1 MMSRARTLIAG
12 TALTILLSPI
22 NPACAGDST
31 DTGSQILNGQVDLH
45 TSTSSLHVT
54 VQNVGGD
61 VGVGSTAGGNA
72 IDITTMNDTHVTN
85 SQYTSSVSIFSDL
98 GTAANNINGSLVVQG
113 QSTCNTA
120 QVSTDPNITAVNS
133 DQNCQAVD
141 PTSSVYLDASN
152 IGGDVSVSNLAA
164 GNTFEEDTNA
174 PNAPIQTHQLNAS
187 SINAN
192 TVANVAN
199 VAGSVSVQA
208 TAVGNSGQIVHY
220 GTN

>member
-1 MMSRARTLIAG
+1 MMSLARTLITG
-12 TALTILLSPI
+12 TALTILLSPLSL
-22 NPACAGDST
+22 AFAADST

-45 TSTSSLHVT
+45 TSESSLHVT
-54 VQNVGGD
+54 VSNVGGD
-61 VGVGSTAGGNA
+61 AGVSSTAGGNA

-98 GTAANNINGSLVVQG
+98 GTNASNINGSLVVQG

-120 QVSTDPNITAVNS
+120 VVSTDPNITEVNS
-133 DQNCQAVD
+133 VQNCQAVD
-141 PTSSVYLDASN
+141 PNSSVYVDANN
-152 IGGDVSVSNLAA
+152 IGGDVSISNLAA

-174 PNAPIQTHQLNAS
+174 PNAPITTRQINAS

-192 TVANVAN
+192 TTANIAN
-199 VAGSVSVQA
+199 VAGSVQVQA
-208 TAVGNSGQIVHY
+208 TAVGNTGQIVHY